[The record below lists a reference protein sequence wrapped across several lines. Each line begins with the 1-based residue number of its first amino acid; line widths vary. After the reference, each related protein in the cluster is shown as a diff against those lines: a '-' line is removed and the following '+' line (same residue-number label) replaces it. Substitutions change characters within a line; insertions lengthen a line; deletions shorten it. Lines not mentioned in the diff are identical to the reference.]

1 VSSELYAKYVG
12 PNWPQSKIDALVD
25 LWDKGVSTR
34 DIGYRI
40 GASKN
45 AVVGKAHRMDLLA
58 RPSPIR
64 RDGVKA
70 EAKPRIRLSERRSP
84 TPRAPIIKARSGPP
98 PQPVPPPRPTAP
110 VYQRPPA
117 CCCWPIGEPGKRE
130 FRYCDAPSPP
140 GKPYCP
146 EHSKLAYV
154 RSPKQDTAASV

>member
-1 VSSELYAKYVG
+1 MSSELYAKYVG
-12 PNWPQSKIDALVD
+12 LNWPQSKIDALVD
-25 LWDKGVSTR
+25 LWGRGVSTK

-84 TPRAPIIKARSGPP
+84 TPRAPIIKTTSGPP
-98 PQPVPPPRPTAP
+98 PQPVPPPRPPAP

-117 CCCWPIGEPGKRE
+117 CCCWPIGEPRDKLFHFCDKPIQAGRT
-130 FRYCDAPSPP
+130 YCA
-140 GKPYCP
+140 
-146 EHSKLAYV
+146 EHSRLAYV
-154 RSPKQDTAASV
+154 RFPKQDTAASV